1 MRSSTNI
8 SVCPTIRG
16 RPTGG
21 SAKVCGDAHPR
32 PLATGSGTVATGAS
46 EKVDQTSSAERAKLS
61 TASGEPV
68 CECERSESALQRTLT
83 SCRKDSSARRPHRR
97 TSSLTR
103 DGARRGLKLALRL
116 RRLGSSGLWLR
127 N

>member
-1 MRSSTNI
+1 M
-8 SVCPTIRG
+8 CALPPTFLYVLRFV
-16 RPTGG
+16 GG

-103 DGARRGLKLALRL
+103 DGARASRSEASFAT
-116 RRLGSSGLWLR
+116 SSSR
-127 N
+127 